1 MNIKSAKYSAS
12 HITGNNVSITLTFGD
27 GSVVE
32 VPLNQDN
39 RHYAEILKQI
49 ASGDLTIQDAD

>member
-1 MNIKSAKYSAS
+1 MDIQSAQYSAS
-12 HITGNNVSITLTFGD
+12 HITGNKVSITLTFVD

-39 RHYAEILKQI
+39 RHYAEIMRQV
-49 ASGDLTIQDAD
+49 AAGDLTIADAD

>member
-1 MNIKSAKYSAS
+1 MDIQSAQYSAS
-12 HITGNNVSITLTFGD
+12 HITGNKVSITLTFVD

-39 RHYAEILKQI
+39 RHYAEIM
-49 ASGDLTIQDAD
+49 

>member
-1 MNIKSAKYSAS
+1 MDIKSAKYSAS

-32 VPLNQDN
+32 VPLNQAN
-39 RHYAEILKQI
+39 RHYAEILRQV
-49 ASGDLTIQDAD
+49 AAGDLTIADAD